1 MQTNQIIMENI
12 ADIDEYRTIK
22 SELILYSSFTV
33 ETQSYQRNGI
43 YTETLVNEI
52 KIFSCMIDC
61 ILVNTIIR
69 FYNEAPKIFTQRT
82 FLIENIIFQ

>member
-33 ETQSYQRNGI
+33 ET
-43 YTETLVNEI
+43 
-52 KIFSCMIDC
+52 
-61 ILVNTIIR
+61 
-69 FYNEAPKIFTQRT
+69 
-82 FLIENIIFQ
+82 